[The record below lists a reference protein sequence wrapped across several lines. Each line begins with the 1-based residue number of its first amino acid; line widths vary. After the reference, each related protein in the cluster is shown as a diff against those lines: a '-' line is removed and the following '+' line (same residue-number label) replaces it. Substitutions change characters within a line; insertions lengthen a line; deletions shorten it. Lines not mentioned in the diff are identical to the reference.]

1 MTRALVLGANGQIGR
16 AIAAELAQA
25 GLALMVAAR
34 NAEGLKALT
43 ADLRASGAKVDAFAL
58 DVRDAAAVAELVDRS
73 DGLSVAVNNIGMAQ
87 PIAPLDRLDLDD
99 LDQVL
104 AVNLRGVAVAM
115 KYELAALP
123 DGGCIVNVASSA
135 GLRGVGGMAAY
146 AAAKHGVIGLTRSAA
161 LEQAGRGVRVNAV
174 APGTTESGGTL
185 DLPAAMREQ
194 IGSGLPMGR
203 IGRAEELAR
212 AVAWLASPAASYVNG
227 TVLSVDGGQTA
238 G

>member
-1 MTRALVLGANGQIGR
+1 M
-16 AIAAELAQA
+16 
-25 GLALMVAAR
+25 
-34 NAEGLKALT
+34 
-43 ADLRASGAKVDAFAL
+43 
-58 DVRDAAAVAELVDRS
+58 VDRS
-73 DGLSVAVNNIGMAQ
+73 DGLSVAVNNIGMPQ
-87 PIAPLDRLDLDD
+87 PIAPLDHLNLDD

-123 DGGCIVNVASSA
+123 DGGCLVNVASSA

-174 APGTTESGGTL
+174 APGTTKSGGTL

-203 IGRAEELAR
+203 IGRPEELAR